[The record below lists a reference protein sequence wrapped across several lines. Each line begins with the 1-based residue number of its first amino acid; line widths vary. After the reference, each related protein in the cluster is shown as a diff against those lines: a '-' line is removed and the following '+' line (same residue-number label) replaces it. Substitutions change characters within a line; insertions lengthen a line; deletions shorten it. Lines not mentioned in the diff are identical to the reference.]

1 MALTRKQKQERL
13 AIIKDRLKR
22 NKTTVFTSFTG
33 LSVKQQ
39 EELRNSLREINA
51 EYSVVKKTLLNL
63 ALKDKNIDVAEN
75 VFPGQVSMIFDYTSQ
90 TEGAKRV
97 KDFSKKNE
105 ALQILGGL
113 FNNEFIS
120 KDKVIELA
128 LLPSLDQLR
137 AQLVQIMNVPIRGFV
152 RVLSGAQIKFL
163 NVLNQIKDN
172 KA

>member
-13 AIIKDRLKR
+13 ILIKERLKR
-22 NKTTVFTSFTG
+22 NKTAVFTSFTG

-51 EYSVVKKTLLNL
+51 EYAVVKKTLLNL
-63 ALKDKNIDVAEN
+63 ALKDKNINVAEN
-75 VFPGQVSMIFDYTSQ
+75 VFPGQVSAIFDYSSE

-97 KDFSKKNE
+97 KDFSNKNKE
-105 ALQILGGL
+105 LQILGGL

-120 KDKVIELA
+120 KDRVIELA

-137 AQLVQIMNVPIRGFV
+137 AQLIGIMNAPITGFT
-152 RVLSGAQIKFL
+152 RVLSEYSK
-163 NVLNQIKDN
+163 VLN
-172 KA
+172 